1 MNTNSSK
8 VMVGLSGGVD
18 SAAAALL
25 LKRQGYDVIAVF
37 MKNWDEKDEYG
48 VCTSTEDYNDARR
61 VAEQIGVPFYSVNF
75 TREYYDRVFKYFLS
89 EYKRGRTPNPDIL
102 CNSEIKFKSFLNF
115 SQTAGA
121 QFLATGHY
129 ARLDHGG
136 GVTRLL
142 RAADNNKD
150 QTYFLAGLNAA
161 QLKNAMFPVGG
172 MQKKEVRELAHEHGF
187 INAAKKDST
196 GICFIGERH
205 FKRFLSN
212 YLPAKPGDIMDSS
225 GRMLGKHDGL
235 MYYTIGQRKGIN
247 IGGVDYGTG
256 EPWFVVKKDVQSNT
270 LIVQQ
275 GEGGAL
281 LSTALVANEINWIC
295 GTAPGTEFVCT
306 AKFRY
311 RQSDQRVRVTL
322 NGNSAYVSFFEN
334 QRAVTTG
341 QWVVFYDGENCLGGG
356 AIDEV
361 FPL

>member
-1 MNTNSSK
+1 MNNSSGK

-18 SAAAALL
+18 SAVAALL
-25 LKRQGYDVIAVF
+25 LKRQGYDVVAVF
-37 MKNWDEKDEYG
+37 MKNWEEKDEDG

-75 TREYYDRVFKYFLS
+75 TREYYDRVFQYFLS
-89 EYKRGRTPNPDIL
+89 EYERGRTPNPDIL
-102 CNSEIKFKSFLNF
+102 CNSEIKFKSFLNL
-115 SQTAGA
+115 SRTAGTD
-121 QFLATGHY
+121 FLATGHY
-129 ARLDHGG
+129 ARLDLNGG
-136 GVTRLL
+136 ETHLL

-150 QTYFLAGLNAA
+150 QTYFLAGLSSN
-161 QLKNAMFPVGG
+161 QLKNAMFPIGG
-172 MQKKEVRELAHEHGF
+172 MQKKEVRELAKEHGLV
-187 INAAKKDST
+187 NAAKKDST

-205 FKRFLSN
+205 FKQFLSN
-212 YLPAKPGDIMDSS
+212 YLPAKPGDIMDVS
-225 GRMLGKHDGL
+225 GRVLGKHDGL

-247 IGGVDYGTG
+247 IGGVDFGTG
-256 EPWFVVKKDVQSNT
+256 EPWFVVKKDVKSNT

-281 LSTALVANEINWIC
+281 LSSALVANEINWIS
-295 GTAPGTEFVCT
+295 GEAPKTEFTCT

-311 RQSDQRVRVTL
+311 RQPDQRVRVTL
-322 NGNSAYVSFFEN
+322 NGACTHVEFFES

-361 FPL
+361 FPV